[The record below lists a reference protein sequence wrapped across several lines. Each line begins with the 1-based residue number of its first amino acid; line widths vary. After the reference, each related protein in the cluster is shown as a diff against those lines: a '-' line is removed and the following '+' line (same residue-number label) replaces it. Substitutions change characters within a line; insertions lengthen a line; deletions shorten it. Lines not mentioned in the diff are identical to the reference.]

1 LPVSCLA
8 RSDGLTSYLFSLSKV
23 FPSPEFHPYSE
34 YRLVLDVDH
43 SLIITPIRQPRFGHP
58 LTRPE
63 RSKLGGSAETSAH
76 PVPSTLEESDPICT
90 RDDRNP
96 SAYFKMSS
104 KAAPTDR
111 TPLIS
116 SRQTVEASYD
126 GHRSS
131 TRNDLVDDVIDTKQQ
146 EEEPQFNIPG
156 ITQRDFVLILTGLWS
171 ATFLGS
177 LDGTIV
183 ATLLTDIG
191 TSFEKSN
198 MASWLGTSYLL
209 SVCCFTPIYGRLCD
223 IIGRRGAILTALT
236 FFGIGTIGCG
246 IAPSMET
253 LILAR
258 AVAGAGGGAMMSV
271 GSIIVT
277 DLGKFPSGCR
287 VFSVFLT
294 FCLRSSTVS
303 ILSTLLGFN
312 LLTMLCYVAAAV
324 RYSRGML
331 TYASGLVRAWGVQ
344 SVSRDSRG
352 WKSRT
357 EP

>member
-1 LPVSCLA
+1 MPSVSNTA
-8 RSDGLTSYLFSLSKV
+8 
-23 FPSPEFHPYSE
+23 
-34 YRLVLDVDH
+34 
-43 SLIITPIRQPRFGHP
+43 
-58 LTRPE
+58 
-63 RSKLGGSAETSAH
+63 
-76 PVPSTLEESDPICT
+76 
-90 RDDRNP
+90 
-96 SAYFKMSS
+96 
-104 KAAPTDR
+104 TDR

-116 SRQTVEASYD
+116 SRPSKTSSGYVNTSQTSTLNDSFED
-126 GHRSS
+126 GVNSR
-131 TRNDLVDDVIDTKQQ
+131 KQ
-146 EEEPQFNIPG
+146 EDEPQFNIPG
-156 ITQRDFVLILTGLWS
+156 ITQKDFVLILTGLWS

-223 IIGRRGAILTALT
+223 IIGRRGAMMTALT

-277 DLGKFPSGCR
+277 DLGKQ
-287 VFSVFLT
+287 L
-294 FCLRSSTVS
+294 
-303 ILSTLLGFN
+303 N
-312 LLTMLCYVAAAV
+312 LLPAK
-324 RYSRGML
+324 
-331 TYASGLVRAWGVQ
+331 Q
-344 SVSRDSRG
+344 S
-352 WKSRT
+352 
-357 EP
+357 